1 MVMKRWNMKPAVVAA
16 GVLFAVWAA
25 EAPSPARAMED
36 DTVTTFVEV
45 EQFEYRFR
53 DGTESLNWDAQAW
66 VGGDYHKLWLKSEG
80 EAPVGKRVEEAEFQ
94 ILYSRLVSDFFDLQA
109 GLRQDF
115 KPEPERTFAVVGLHG
130 LARYFV
136 ETDLAAFVSHK
147 GEVSFRAKGEID
159 LRLTQRLVLQPMAE
173 VNLAVQSVAER
184 HVGSGFNDVEFGLRL
199 RYEIAREF
207 APYIGVNWERKLG
220 ETADLVRGE
229 GERVDSFAVVAGLRF
244 WF

>member
-1 MVMKRWNMKPAVVAA
+1 MKRRNVKRAALAVGIV
-16 GVLFAVWAA
+16 GIVLTSIG
-25 EAPSPARAMED
+25 PSPARAAED

-45 EQFEYRFR
+45 EQLEYRIR
-53 DGTESLNWDAQAW
+53 DGKESLNWDAQAW
-66 VGGDYHKLWLKSEG
+66 VGGDYHKLWFKTEG
-80 EAPVGKRVEEAEFQ
+80 EAPVGERVEEAEFQ
-94 ILYSRLVSDFFDLQA
+94 ALYSRLVSDFFDLQV

-184 HVGSGFNDVEFGLRL
+184 DIGSGFNDVEFGLRL

-220 ETADLVRGE
+220 ETADLVRTE

>member
-1 MVMKRWNMKPAVVAA
+1 MKRRNVKHAALAVGIV
-16 GVLFAVWAA
+16 GIVLTSIG
-25 EAPSPARAMED
+25 PSPARAAED

-45 EQFEYRFR
+45 EQLEYRIR
-53 DGTESLNWDAQAW
+53 DGKESLNWDAQAW
-66 VGGDYHKLWLKSEG
+66 VGGDYHKLWFKTEG
-80 EAPVGKRVEEAEFQ
+80 EAPVGERVEEAEFQ
-94 ILYSRLVSDFFDLQA
+94 ALYSRLVSDFFDLQV

-184 HVGSGFNDVEFGLRL
+184 DIGSGFNDVEFGLRL

-220 ETADLVRGE
+220 ETADLVRTE

>member
-1 MVMKRWNMKPAVVAA
+1 MKRRNVKRAALAA
-16 GVLFAVWAA
+16 GVLVAVWVAGDA
-25 EAPSPARAMED
+25 SPARAMED
-36 DTVTTFVEV
+36 DIITTFVEV
-45 EQFEYRFR
+45 EQLEYRIR
-53 DGTESLNWDAQAW
+53 DGKESLNWDAQAW
-66 VGGDYHKLWLKSEG
+66 IGGDYHKLWFKTEG
-80 EAPVGKRVEEAEFQ
+80 EGPVGERLEEAEFQ
-94 ILYSRLVSDFFDLQA
+94 ALYSRLVSDFFDFQI

-130 LARYFV
+130 LAKYFV
-136 ETDLAAFVSHK
+136 ETDLAAFVSHE

-173 VNLAVQSVAER
+173 VNLAVQSVSER
-184 HVGSGFNDVEFGLRL
+184 DIGSGFNDVELGLRL

>member
-1 MVMKRWNMKPAVVAA
+1 M
-16 GVLFAVWAA
+16 VWAA
-25 EAPSPARAMED
+25 AGPSPVRAMED
-36 DTVTTFVEV
+36 DQVTTFVEV
-45 EQFEYRFR
+45 EQLEYRIK
-53 DGTESLNWDAQAW
+53 DGKESLSWDAQAW
-66 VGGDYHKLWLKSEG
+66 VGGDYHKLWFKTEG
-80 EAPVGKRVEEAEFQ
+80 EAPVGERLEEAEFQ
-94 ILYSRLVSDFFDLQA
+94 ALYSRLVSDFFDLQV

-136 ETDLAAFVSHK
+136 ETDLAAFVSHE

-184 HVGSGFNDVEFGLRL
+184 HVGSGVNDVELGLRL

-220 ETADLVRGE
+220 ETADLTRAE

>member
-1 MVMKRWNMKPAVVAA
+1 MKGLESKTVVLAA
-16 GVLFAVWAA
+16 GLFGMVWAA
-25 EAPSPARAMED
+25 AGPSPVRAMED
-36 DTVTTFVEV
+36 DQVTTFVEV
-45 EQFEYRFR
+45 EQLEYRIK
-53 DGTESLNWDAQAW
+53 DGKESLKWDAQGW

-80 EAPVGKRVEEAEFQ
+80 EAPVGERVEEAEFQ
-94 ILYSRLVSDFFDLQA
+94 ILYSHLVSDFFDLQV

-130 LARYFV
+130 LAKYFV
-136 ETDLAAFVSHK
+136 ETDLAAFVSHE
-147 GEVSFRAKGEID
+147 GEVSFRAKGEMD

-184 HVGSGFNDVEFGLRL
+184 DIGSGVNDVELGLRL

-207 APYIGVNWERKLG
+207 APYVGVNWERKLG
-220 ETADLVRGE
+220 ETADLTRAE